1 MFESSYDHT
10 QKAPWFLLLF
20 TFAALFFT
28 VAWVTRAEPVVPAI
42 SVVAGLLM
50 AMLGYSFQ
58 HLTVCDEGDRLAI
71 CLGPLP
77 LFRRRIPYDDMTG
90 VEIGGARRSWSQEVS
105 FTNDAVVADP
115 SAEVKSRP
123 DRFTTFSEMCRY
135 TLVQSRAG
143 EAAWTCGLT

>member
-20 TFAALFFT
+20 AFAALFFT

-42 SVVAGLLM
+42 LVVAGLLM

-71 CLGPLP
+71 CFGPLP
-77 LFRRRIPYDDMTG
+77 LFKRRIPYDDMTG
-90 VEIGGARRSWSQEVS
+90 VEIGRTTIMESGSQFHKRRCSRRSIGGSKI
-105 FTNDAVVADP
+105 P
-115 SAEVKSRP
+115 SRQV
-123 DRFTTFSEMCRY
+123 Y
-135 TLVQSRAG
+135 HIQ
-143 EAAWTCGLT
+143 